1 MASAAT
7 SSSEK
12 APKPS
17 RLATSQAAQAMRAG
31 SRGGAVSRSR
41 SPQPASAPLATRAGG
56 ARISAGSSRE
66 SSVAASA
73 GSTDSVQ
80 TMPVEM
86 SSQAAP
92 RRSPPWAPP
101 PSARASSQEGR
112 PPSSRESSVTVP
124 GVTTR
129 TTSRRMVLAL
139 RALACSGVSIWS
151 QSATR

>member
-17 RLATSQAAQAMRAG
+17 RLATSQAARAMREG
-31 SRGGAVSRSR
+31 SRGGAVSRNR

-73 GSTDSVQ
+73 GRTDSVQ

-92 RRSPPWAPP
+92 RRSPP

-124 GVTTR
+124 GVTMR